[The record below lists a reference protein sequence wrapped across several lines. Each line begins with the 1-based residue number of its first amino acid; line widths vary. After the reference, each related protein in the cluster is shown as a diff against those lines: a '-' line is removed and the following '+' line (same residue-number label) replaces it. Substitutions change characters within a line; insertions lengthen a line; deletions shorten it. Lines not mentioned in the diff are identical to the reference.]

1 VLERIVDLNPA
12 VIGFR
17 AIGELTTIDFTR
29 AIEPQLARVRAQT
42 GTVRLLLHLGENFT
56 GFGSGSWR
64 DLTDGIR
71 HLHFYKGAVV
81 TDHGGIAKTVNILKW
96 TLNGHI
102 RTFRND
108 EFDKAAHWVMH

>member
-1 VLERIVDLNPA
+1 MLERIVDLNPA

-17 AIGELTTIDFTR
+17 AIGEVTTIDFSR

-42 GTVRLLLHLGENFT
+42 GTVRLLLHLGPKFT
-56 GFGSGSWR
+56 GFGSGSWS

-71 HLHFYKGAVV
+71 RLHFHKGAVV
-81 TDHGGIAKTVNILKW
+81 TDVSAIATTVNILKW

-102 RTFRND
+102 RTFHND